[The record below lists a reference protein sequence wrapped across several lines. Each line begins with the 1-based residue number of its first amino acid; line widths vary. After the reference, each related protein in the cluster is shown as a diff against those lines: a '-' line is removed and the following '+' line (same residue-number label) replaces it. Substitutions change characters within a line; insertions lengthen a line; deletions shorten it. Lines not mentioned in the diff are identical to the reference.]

1 MTDLGTATAPRHVAV
16 SLPQAWFELDL
27 SRPGTAKLT
36 RELDRRIREHPEL
49 LPHRRAILAT
59 LRSATEEALA
69 EGLIF
74 AAALA
79 EPMDD
84 GSLLLATAAGV
95 LSDAPVE
102 VLVDSAATDT
112 TDTTDATDTTDTT
125 DALNTAWGESV
136 VDVAALA
143 AQVTAREPAAGHDD
157 AAVVTG
163 GEVADRPAGWR
174 RVVITQVDAGACV
187 QVHGLDT
194 VEVEGE
200 TREFFTL
207 QTLVPVPRRA
217 ALLTF
222 VLTTP
227 NIALADEFEF
237 LFRSISSTIDW
248 AEATPTPGPAQPG
261 TSESHP
267 IEREN

>member
-1 MTDLGTATAPRHVAV
+1 MARAIPVTDLGTAAAPRHFAV

-27 SRPGTAKLT
+27 SRAGTAKLT

-49 LPHRRAILAT
+49 LPHRRAILTT

-102 VLVDSAATDT
+102 VLVDS
-112 TDTTDATDTTDTT
+112 DATDT
-125 DALNTAWGESV
+125 LNTVSGESV

-143 AQVTAREPAAGHDD
+143 AQITAWEPAAGHERP
-157 AAVVTG
+157 AVETG
-163 GEVADRPAGWR
+163 GEVSERPAGWR
-174 RVVITQVDAGACV
+174 RVAITQVDAGACV

-200 TREFFTL
+200 AREFFTL

-227 NIALADEFEF
+227 NSALADEFES

-248 AEATPTPGPAQPG
+248 ADAAPTPGPARPG
-261 TSESHP
+261 TSETHP